1 MKAWL
6 LDDFRGIEGMGLA
19 ETPNPKPAAG
29 EVVLRVRYAALNPA
43 DRYLAEAQYPAKPK
57 LPHVLGRD
65 GDGDVIE
72 IGAGVTNWRVGD
84 RALILRSEIG
94 VARAGTLAEQVA
106 VPVEVITKPP
116 ADWEEKEYAGAP
128 LVYLTAYQ
136 ALTQWD
142 ALPAPSNILI
152 TGASGGVGVAS
163 IQLATAMGHRVMA
176 MSRGDSKRDALMKLG
191 AMAVLDPAD
200 AQWRKKCRDVLG
212 GGRVDLAIDNIGGKL
227 FSEIVEVLGENGKVA
242 CVGRLAGP
250 VPEFNTATLF
260 FRRIHIRGVFVGAYK
275 PHEAQEAWRQALAT
289 LAKTQARPIVDSVF
303 PFDKVPDG
311 FERLRQGP
319 LGKVLIEV
327 GG

>member
-1 MKAWL
+1 MRLTDAP
-6 LDDFRGIEGMGLA
+6 DP
-19 ETPNPKPAAG
+19 TPAPG

-57 LPHVLGRD
+57 LPHILGRD
-65 GDGDVIE
+65 GDGDVIGVGE
-72 IGAGVTNWRVGD
+72 GVTNWRVGD

-106 VPVEVITKPP
+106 VPVEVITRPP
-116 ADWEEKEYAGAP
+116 AHWDEKEYAGAP

-142 ALPAPSNILI
+142 ALPARSNILV

-163 IQLATAMGHRVMA
+163 IQLATAMGHRVIA

-191 AMAVLDPAD
+191 AIGVLDPTD
-200 AQWRKKCRDVLG
+200 PQWRKKCRDVLG

-227 FSEIVEVLGENGKVA
+227 FSEVLDVLGENGKVA

-275 PHEAQEAWRQALAT
+275 PHEAQEAWRQLLAT
-289 LAKTQARPIVDSVF
+289 LAKTQAKPIIDSVL
-303 PFDKVPDG
+303 PLAKVPEA